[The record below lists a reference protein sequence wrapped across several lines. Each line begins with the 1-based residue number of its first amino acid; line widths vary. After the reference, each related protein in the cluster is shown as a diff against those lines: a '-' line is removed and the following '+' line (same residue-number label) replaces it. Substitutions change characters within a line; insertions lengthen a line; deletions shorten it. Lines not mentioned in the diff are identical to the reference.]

1 MCIDYIDLKKAC
13 LKDNYPFLQID
24 QRVNATSSHE
34 LLTFVDAFSK
44 YNKIRLAL
52 QDKKYTSFITNQGI
66 YYYRV
71 MPLGFKNMQMVNKIF
86 KHQIERDIEVYV
98 DVMIV
103 KSKTIDSHF
112 TDLVETF

>member
-24 QRVNATSSHE
+24 QLVNATSSHE

-52 QDKKYTSFITNQGI
+52 
-66 YYYRV
+66 
-71 MPLGFKNMQMVNKIF
+71 
-86 KHQIERDIEVYV
+86 
-98 DVMIV
+98 
-103 KSKTIDSHF
+103 
-112 TDLVETF
+112 